1 MTCFKRL
8 SRIIGALA
16 LAMVLAS
23 CSAIKLG
30 YNALPEVSYWW
41 LDSYLDFNDAQSPRV
56 SDDLTRLQ
64 QWHRQN
70 ELPRYVALLQRM
82 EQLAP
87 GNLTAQQVCGVAD
100 EIRQHIDTISQQAE
114 PAVVAQALSLTP
126 EQIAHLARKYASND
140 AEFRRDWLDA
150 TPAERQERRLKRLL
164 ERSESIYGTLGDAQ
178 REVLNSQLARS
189 VFDAR
194 LVYAER
200 LRRQQDAVQTLRGIA
215 ASPEPNT
222 ERARQALRGWLE
234 RVRVPPVPEHRRHF
248 DALLQENCALVAA
261 LHNSTT
267 VAQRE
272 GAVRRLRAYQR
283 DLRELAA
290 QR

>member
-16 LAMVLAS
+16 LAMLLAA

-41 LDSYLDFNDAQSPRV
+41 LDSYLDFNEAQTPKVRE
-56 SDDLTRLQ
+56 DLTRLH
-64 QWHRQN
+64 QWHRQT
-70 ELPRYVALLQRM
+70 ELPRYVALLQRV

-87 GNLTAQQVCGVAD
+87 GPVSAQQVCAVAD
-100 EIRQHIDTISQQAE
+100 EIRQHIDTITQQAE
-114 PAVVAQALSLTP
+114 PAVVAQALALTP
-126 EQIAHLARKYASND
+126 EQITHLARKYASND

-150 TPAERQERRLKRLL
+150 TPAAQQERRLKRLL

-178 REVLNSQLARS
+178 REVITQQLARS

-194 LVYAER
+194 LVHAER

-215 ASPEPNT
+215 ASPEPSA
-222 ERARQALRGWLE
+222 ERARLALRGWLE
-234 RVRVPPVPEHRRHF
+234 RLRVPPVPEHRRHF
-248 DALLQENCALVAA
+248 EALLQENCALVAA

-267 VAQRE
+267 APQRE

-283 DLRELAA
+283 DLRELAS